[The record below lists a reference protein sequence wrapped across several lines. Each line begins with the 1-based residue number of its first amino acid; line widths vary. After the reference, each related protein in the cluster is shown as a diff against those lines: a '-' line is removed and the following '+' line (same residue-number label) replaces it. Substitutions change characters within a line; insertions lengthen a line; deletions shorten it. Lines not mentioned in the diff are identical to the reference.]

1 MGATSVDLRKPT
13 WLNPIDTDLD
23 AMRDNSNYVL
33 CVIAAG
39 AEVLP
44 GWATEVDVS
53 LNNNYAQPD
62 AIKLTTSILRGR
74 GTRYIKVSVT
84 WV

>member
-13 WLNPIDTDLD
+13 WLNPIDTDLN
-23 AMRDNSNYVL
+23 AMRDNSNYL
-33 CVIAAG
+33 LSVIAAG

-44 GWATEVDVS
+44 GWSTVIDVS

-62 AIKLTTSILRGR
+62 AINMTR
-74 GTRYIKVSVT
+74 GTRQIQVSVT
-84 WV
+84 WA